1 MSLGDRFSSSYHRAA
16 RSRSCGISNPAFW
29 SACEVPKNAFVMI
42 LNSLDPAP
50 SGAHPRGRTWPATLT
65 ICFGF
70 LGAIWLGQL
79 QNRLPAANICSKF
92 VLIYLW
98 LSSEPLCTPASPDKI
113 FPAESARPESLG
125 AICLGQPPPGPPAP
139 DFRTKFVWNY
149 SVLVYKLTGAPAS
162 PDKNLLV
169 ESARP
174 EFLGAICLGQP
185 QSGPPAPDFRTKFV
199 WNYSVLVYKLS
210 GASESPDKIFLA
222 ESARPSSLHAIWPG
236 YPPTSLPV
244 APSMLTSE
252 ETQFFRPK

>member
-1 MSLGDRFSSSYHRAA
+1 
-16 RSRSCGISNPAFW
+16 
-29 SACEVPKNAFVMI
+29 MI
-42 LNSLDPAP
+42 LSSLDPAP

-113 FPAESARPESLG
+113 FPAESARPEFLG
-125 AICLGQPPPGPPAP
+125 AICLGQPPAGPPAP

-149 SVLVYKLTGAPAS
+149 SVLVYKLT
-162 PDKNLLV
+162 
-169 ESARP
+169 
-174 EFLGAICLGQP
+174 
-185 QSGPPAPDFRTKFV
+185 
-199 WNYSVLVYKLS
+199 

-236 YPPTSLPV
+236 YSPTSLPV
-244 APSMLTSE
+244 VPSMLTSE
-252 ETQFFRPK
+252 ETQFLRPK